1 MCSLLATDNG
11 VSTDLSL
18 RDLTSEDIAELTN
31 LILIDATAASVLTAL
46 EQPPTLDQE
55 QQSEERRTSTPQPV
69 AARKKP
75 IRWDPNR
82 ARNQRKQEL
91 IYLRKQ
97 VADLETQLTAVQA
110 KKPRLGDAQR
120 EPTVSD
126 ESTSIVAKA
135 VRETSVIATA
145 WHQIARRQNQKRVEV
160 ERENVRLRV
169 VLENQLKIA
178 KSLESFLIRK
188 IATKAEK
195 MTLPTPRKHLYHM
208 YPVIKDHRTDSEI
221 FDDLAEGLSE
231 SYAEL
236 DTLFVTTGLAYMEK
250 PHFSAQIFCDGRVSM
265 YLEIFANQV
274 LPFDVRSTGLAVWQ
288 HFRHAKERTP
298 SRHYYYD
305 SPKKMEVTDNT
316 IVETFNLVHYAK
328 GTSANFRVN
337 QIVQRHYEEER
348 IVVVWRAFI
357 DPVEFSDAPL
367 SGVRFL
373 EKGYIVIKKLVADAE
388 KYTLLQSCYIINPL
402 FSDGWTEDDHP
413 QVGAV
418 TDFVLSATAANISAT
433 SEMLE
438 TVLLEQTIKS
448 S

>member
-1 MCSLLATDNG
+1 MTPATDSALDRADALQLAAPEDDAPPLQHTECSDAVLAPHGTTMCSLLATDNG

-188 IATKAEK
+188 IATKAVRTCAIPSQTNETNSSLVCFACAFAGK
-195 MTLPTPRKHLYHM
+195 NDTPYSAEASLPHVPSDKG
-208 YPVIKDHRTDSEI
+208 PSHR
-221 FDDLAEGLSE
+221 
-231 SYAEL
+231 
-236 DTLFVTTGLAYMEK
+236 
-250 PHFSAQIFCDGRVSM
+250 
-265 YLEIFANQV
+265 
-274 LPFDVRSTGLAVWQ
+274 
-288 HFRHAKERTP
+288 FR
-298 SRHYYYD
+298 
-305 SPKKMEVTDNT
+305 
-316 IVETFNLVHYAK
+316 
-328 GTSANFRVN
+328 
-337 QIVQRHYEEER
+337 
-348 IVVVWRAFI
+348 
-357 DPVEFSDAPL
+357 
-367 SGVRFL
+367 
-373 EKGYIVIKKLVADAE
+373 
-388 KYTLLQSCYIINPL
+388 
-402 FSDGWTEDDHP
+402 
-413 QVGAV
+413 
-418 TDFVLSATAANISAT
+418 DF
-433 SEMLE
+433 
-438 TVLLEQTIKS
+438 
-448 S
+448 